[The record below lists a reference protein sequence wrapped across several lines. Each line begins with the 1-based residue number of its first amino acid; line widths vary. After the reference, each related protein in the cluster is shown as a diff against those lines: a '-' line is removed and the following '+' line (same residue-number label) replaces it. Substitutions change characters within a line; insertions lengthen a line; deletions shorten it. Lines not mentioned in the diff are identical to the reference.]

1 MDYKQFPLL
10 KKHNILG
17 IEMEAAAMYAIAN
30 EYRVHALAINMVSD
44 EIHLKNYD
52 PHTEQFAN
60 PRDKFTFIHMDKEK
74 RQF

>member
-30 EYRVHALAINMVSD
+30 EYKVHALAINMVSD

-52 PHTEQFAN
+52 P
-60 PRDKFTFIHMDKEK
+60 
-74 RQF
+74 